1 MPQGNGPSGTPLTAG
16 ETLCCVPEQQQEEEQ
31 PAAAGSS
38 SSAAAEEE
46 QYQYFDAHVPSNAVA
61 GDTIL
66 VTAPNGNRP
75 FCFTLPPAAEEDELA
90 RHASTGRV
98 VRVRV
103 PKQ

>member
-16 ETLCCVPEQQQEEEQ
+16 ETLCCVPEQQDEEQ
-31 PAAAGSS
+31 PAAAAAGS

-46 QYQYFDAHVPSNAVA
+46 DQYFDAHVPSHAVA

-75 FCFTLPPAAEEDELA
+75 FCFTLPPAAEEDDLA